1 MRNENLAQLEQLSK
15 ALGTLQKQ
23 MEQSDRI
30 LKEKLKDLPAD
41 QRAKYERMH
50 SELISAL
57 KAGNSSKVEQIR
69 SDFMKTFN
77 TKPNGNDSSKRP

>member
-1 MRNENLAQLEQLSK
+1 MRAENLAQLEQLSK
-15 ALGTLQKQ
+15 ALNTLQKQ

-50 SELISAL
+50 SDLIGAL
-57 KAGNSSKVEQIR
+57 KSGDSSKVEQIR
-69 SDFMKTFN
+69 SEFMKTFN
-77 TKPNGNDSSKRP
+77 TKPHGNDSSKRP